1 MDTGNVFVILGAL
14 PIGAA
19 LALIDWLMDLVFA
32 FYRIW

>member
-1 MDTGNVFVILGAL
+1 MDTGNVFVILAGL

-32 FYRIW
+32 IYRIW